1 MELTWQMNNQPSFF
15 IAHLYGEHMI
25 KVSIFWVSKIFQK
38 NENLVQ
44 LPFTQK
50 FYQKISRS
58 VYDSIFI
65 DTAMDLLIKSFAKT
79 KAKLE
84 QEKRNFQIAKDK
96 LASNNEESR
105 RNSLV
110 LPQHSS
116 GFECSNMK

>member
-1 MELTWQMNNQPSFF
+1 MNNQPSFF

-65 DTAMDLLIKSFAKT
+65 DTALELLI
-79 KAKLE
+79 
-84 QEKRNFQIAKDK
+84 N
-96 LASNNEESR
+96 
-105 RNSLV
+105 
-110 LPQHSS
+110 
-116 GFECSNMK
+116 